1 VPYPWMHSGLLL
13 PAHAALII
21 GLGLG
26 GGLVPRAL
34 GTRSML
40 LLGQSS
46 YALYLVH
53 GPLKSIWL
61 VAGAKWGLPIV
72 GYGWFAL
79 YAISAV
85 AASVSLFVWVEEPMR
100 RLILR
105 RFGTPTRHVPR
116 ALGEAGVSHPPL
128 IAGAN

>member
-1 VPYPWMHSGLLL
+1 MHSGLLL

-72 GYGWFAL
+72 GYSWFAL

-85 AASVSLFVWVEEPMR
+85 AASVGIFLLVEEPMR

-105 RFGTPTRHVPR
+105 RFETPRPHVPL
-116 ALGEAGVSHPPL
+116 AVSEAGASHQPV